1 MKERKGKSA
10 DGTGLDGQR
19 LWPDWARCVLI
30 HLPGRLGPLELR
42 AVSKRNEQGADDPGL
57 DRD

>member
-19 LWPDWARCVLI
+19 LWPDWACKLVC
-30 HLPGRLGPLELR
+30 
-42 AVSKRNEQGADDPGL
+42 
-57 DRD
+57 